1 MPASAPN
8 EFEPSV
14 RFLPNSR
21 SALIWGATSTT
32 PRVGA
37 LGVVLFFCL
46 THGSSVM
53 TLAFFPNNLDPL
65 GRVVATLLDEYP
77 LGAMTTFRV
86 AAPRVVSTA

>member
-21 SALIWGATSTT
+21 SALIRGATLTT

-37 LGVVLFFCL
+37 LGVVLFFFL
-46 THGSSVM
+46 THSSSTM
-53 TLAFFPNNLDPL
+53 MLAFFPNNLDL
-65 GRVVATLLDEYP
+65 LSRVAANLVDEYP

-86 AAPRVVSTA
+86 TAPGVVSTT